1 MLRARRA
8 ADAALALVV
17 ALCLSSVPAA
27 TPLMGGG
34 IARAA
39 TVPWPPSTL
48 VISEVQTGGAS
59 ASDEFV
65 EIANQGADSTD
76 LIGLELVYATSSG
89 STVTRKGTWSA
100 STILTPGRRFLIVN
114 SAGSHVAIGDA
125 VYSGGFAATGGAVAL
140 RVIGGSVIDAVAWG
154 DATNAFVEGTAAPAP
169 AASAS
174 IERRPGGALGNGLD
188 TNDNAVD
195 WFESTTPG
203 PQGLAALAVPDPRPG
218 PTPTLVPTPEPTS
231 DPTPDPTAS
240 PTSAPTATPTAE
252 PTLEPTPTVEPT
264 HAPTPA
270 PVAISAVRAMPDGT
284 AATIAGVLT
293 TELGALESGHTAFVQ
308 DETGGIA
315 LYLDAAVVSPI
326 PIGTAVVVRGIVDD
340 RFAQRTLRVAE
351 DDLVSTGTSAL
362 PAAPSISTGLATEP
376 IEGTRIQ
383 VAGTVTAGPDA
394 LSDGLAVT
402 VDDGSGPVRV
412 IVTPVALG
420 ARELATGS
428 SVTAVGPLGQRDSS
442 GTGLEG
448 YRLYVTVAGDLGIL
462 PPPTPE
468 PTATPSP
475 SPSPTGDP
483 TPAPTASPTPLP
495 SSIPSAS
502 PSPSGLSIAAARVQ
516 PVGSTLTVR
525 GVVTAEAGR
534 LGTPPLL
541 AIGDATGGIVV
552 RLPDGL
558 VGPTRGQAIVVSG
571 ALADPYGQLEIRPT
585 ESGLTLDGD
594 GSVPE
599 VVDLPLSGPNE
610 STEGR
615 LVRLA
620 GIVIARPT
628 KSTSGD
634 IALSVETS
642 NGTRIR
648 VMADASSGLT
658 QASFVPGAR
667 YRIVGIAGQRASRK
681 GAPDGYRVWARD
693 RHDVTLLAA
702 APSPTAGSSGSPRA
716 SGGTPARVSIASAL
730 RTTDRDVAIEA
741 VVTAPA
747 NLLDSSGRRIVV
759 QDATAAIEILLPK
772 DVSGPGVGARVRA
785 IGRVGSAYGAPRL
798 RASSIERRGAGTV
811 PRPLRVAGPLSA
823 AHAWRLV
830 EISGRVDDIRK
841 LGDRWRAEIVLGA
854 QRFVVVGQPGARI
867 PSTALGEGRAASI
880 VGIVRP
886 PYPSATDR
894 RPSILPRSGADIRQ
908 GAAASTGTTPGP
920 TGNGSSTSPTAGGG
934 TATSSG
940 STAPADLIGLLRLV
954 GTKVLVGGLV
964 VDLRSDGFDLDDGT
978 AIGRV
983 VLAGLAADAIDLVE
997 PGDAI
1002 NVTGVVT
1009 IQSDGLAAVVVE
1021 DPSAI
1026 VLGSTLGGAPPYP
1039 AASDGGSGTSGL
1051 RTAGFGSDGMAIP
1064 GAGAGLVGLL
1074 TVGLLSAG
1082 MTVLRRRHAR
1092 RLLALRVAARL
1103 AAVGGSRLADEAPA
1117 TGPYKA

>member
-1 MLRARRA
+1 
-8 ADAALALVV
+8 
-17 ALCLSSVPAA
+17 
-27 TPLMGGG
+27 
-34 IARAA
+34 
-39 TVPWPPSTL
+39 
-48 VISEVQTGGAS
+48 
-59 ASDEFV
+59 
-65 EIANQGADSTD
+65 
-76 LIGLELVYATSSG
+76 
-89 STVTRKGTWSA
+89 
-100 STILTPGRRFLIVN
+100 
-114 SAGSHVAIGDA
+114 
-125 VYSGGFAATGGAVAL
+125 
-140 RVIGGSVIDAVAWG
+140 
-154 DATNAFVEGTAAPAP
+154 
-169 AASAS
+169 
-174 IERRPGGALGNGLD
+174 
-188 TNDNAVD
+188 
-195 WFESTTPG
+195 
-203 PQGLAALAVPDPRPG
+203 
-218 PTPTLVPTPEPTS
+218 
-231 DPTPDPTAS
+231 
-240 PTSAPTATPTAE
+240 
-252 PTLEPTPTVEPT
+252 
-264 HAPTPA
+264 
-270 PVAISAVRAMPDGT
+270 
-284 AATIAGVLT
+284 
-293 TELGALESGHTAFVQ
+293 
-308 DETGGIA
+308 
-315 LYLDAAVVSPI
+315 
-326 PIGTAVVVRGIVDD
+326 
-340 RFAQRTLRVAE
+340 
-351 DDLVSTGTSAL
+351 
-362 PAAPSISTGLATEP
+362 
-376 IEGTRIQ
+376 
-383 VAGTVTAGPDA
+383 
-394 LSDGLAVT
+394 
-402 VDDGSGPVRV
+402 
-412 IVTPVALG
+412 
-420 ARELATGS
+420 
-428 SVTAVGPLGQRDSS
+428 
-442 GTGLEG
+442 GTGVEG

-462 PPPTPE
+462 PSPTPE
-468 PTATPSP
+468 PTATASPSP

-483 TPAPTASPTPLP
+483 TPAPTPSPSPLP
-495 SSIPSAS
+495 SNVPS
-502 PSPSGLSIAAARVQ
+502 PSPSPTGLSIAAARVQ
-516 PVGSTLTVR
+516 PVGSSVTVR

-558 VGPTRGQAIVVSG
+558 VGPTRGQAILVSG
-571 ALADPYGQLEIRPT
+571 ALADPYGQSEIRPT
-585 ESGLTLDGD
+585 ETGLTLDGA

-615 LVRLA
+615 LVRLS

-634 IALSVETS
+634 IAFSVETS

-716 SGGTPARVSIASAL
+716 AGGTPARVPIASAL

-747 NLLDSSGRRIVV
+747 NLLDTSGRRIVV
-759 QDATAAIEILLPK
+759 QDSTGAIEILLPK
-772 DVSGPGVGARVRA
+772 DVSAPGVGARVRV
-785 IGRVGSAYGAPRL
+785 IGRIGSAYGAPRL

-830 EISGRVDDIRK
+830 EISGRVDDVRK

-867 PSTALGEGRAASI
+867 QSTALGEGRAAYI
-880 VGIVRP
+880 VGVVRP

-894 RPSILPRSGADIRQ
+894 RPSILPRSGADLRQ
-908 GAAASTGTTPGP
+908 GAAASTGTTPGS
-920 TGNGSSTSPTAGGG
+920 TGNGSTTSGTAGGG
-934 TATSSG
+934 TASLPG
-940 STAPADLIGLLRLV
+940 STAAPADLIDLLRLV

-983 VLAGLAADAIDLVE
+983 VLTGLAADAIDLVE

-1009 IQSDGLAAVVVE
+1009 IQSDGVAAVIVE

-1026 VLGSTLGGAPPYP
+1026 VLGSTLGGAPRDP

-1074 TVGLLSAG
+1074 AVGLLSAG

-1092 RLLALRVAARL
+1092 RLLALRVGARL
-1103 AAVGGSRLADEAPA
+1103 AAVGGSRRADEAPA
-1117 TGPYKA
+1117 TGPHKT